1 MITESYDQQYSACQ
15 RSFLKTACPRLSSVR
30 QASHVAGSAVRPA
43 SHLDR
48 ARFAYNIILISSL
61 FSRGHAMT
69 PHMMFRLPFLGFL
82 LCILILSFR
91 LPARAEDSALRVGVM
106 RARPPIAFRYPD
118 DPEQKL
124 SGFAVDLAEMLGQA
138 MGTDNIYREG
148 SYSQLLDW
156 LIKGDIDYI
165 CGMPQ
170 QLADRSQVQTLT
182 TSFAT
187 NRRIFVGRPDVYIQS
202 ERDYKEHTIA
212 IFDDTDTYWLVAESY
227 GAKTIKV
234 YSYQEGFTLLTSG
247 KADAFVVPS
256 GEIASYLVMMEQV
269 PGIRLM
275 GMSLERYPTLIVLA
289 PEQNEL
295 KTRLSG
301 ELVRLEEAG
310 ELERLREKWFGRPLI
325 HRPGLWDEYRNALLT
340 GLGGLLL
347 LLFSGLAWTIL
358 LRRRIR
364 AVTRSLSRSERRF
377 QALLEASPDAILS
390 VDAGGTL
397 RFANRSAA
405 EHLLECA
412 GRPLPALECGGDSLR
427 ELLHDA
433 RQKGCTRATF
443 SPGDDKTFEVI
454 AFSAP
459 DGNSDELLSCCIA
472 RDVTERRLMERE
484 LIQAER
490 LAVIGKLAAGVA
502 HEINNPLGIV
512 RTNADIIRKLSSDSA
527 VLERLDVLRRNV
539 DRAADI
545 TGKLLRLAV
554 PREME
559 TRPLDLAEL
568 AWESLNFLQPRLKNV
583 ELDTAGLAHP
593 LPILGDKSQLE
604 QIIINLLLNGL
615 ESMKFRGRLS
625 LEGMPD
631 TDAEGHPTAV
641 LRVRDSGPGIAP
653 EAREQIFDLFYT
665 TRSSEG
671 FGIGLFVSRRIAERH
686 GGTLRAESHTEGGA
700 VMVLAL
706 PAAPAPEEADRSRLP
721 ARKGD
726 ELQGADAEP
735 ATSLS

>member
-187 NRRIFVGRPDVYIQS
+187 NRRILVGRPDVYIQS

-325 HRPGLWDEYRNALLT
+325 HQPGLWDEYRNALLT

-472 RDVTERRLMERE
+472 RDVTERRLMEQE

-490 LAVIGKLAAGVA
+490 LAVIGKLAASVA

-568 AWESLNFLQPRLKNV
+568 ARESLTFLQPRLKNV

-726 ELQGADAEP
+726 ELQGTDAEP

>member
-1 MITESYDQQYSACQ
+1 
-15 RSFLKTACPRLSSVR
+15 
-30 QASHVAGSAVRPA
+30 
-43 SHLDR
+43 
-48 ARFAYNIILISSL
+48 
-61 FSRGHAMT
+61 MT
-69 PHMMFRLPFLGFL
+69 SHMMFRFPFLVFL
-82 LCILILSFR
+82 LCTLILSFR
-91 LPARAEDSALRVGVM
+91 LPARAEDPALRVGVM
-106 RARPPIAFRYPD
+106 RARPPLAFRYPD
-118 DPEQKL
+118 DPQRRL
-124 SGFAVDLAEMLGQA
+124 SGLAVDLAEMLNRA
-138 MGTDNIYREG
+138 MNRDSVFTEG
-148 SYSQLLDW
+148 SRDELLS
-156 LIKGDIDYI
+156 LLAEGKLDYI
-165 CGMPQ
+165 CGLTQP
-170 QLADRSQVQTLT
+170 LVPDGAQVQTLT

-187 NRRIFVGRPDVYIQS
+187 NRRILVGNSDVYINS
-202 ERDYKEHTIA
+202 EQDYKGRTIA
-212 IFDDTDTYWLVAESY
+212 LLDDSEKYQPVAESY

-234 YSYQEGFTLLTSG
+234 HSYQEGFALLTSG

-325 HRPGLWDEYRNALLT
+325 HRPGLWDEYRNAILT

-390 VDAGGTL
+390 VDAGGNL

-405 EHLLECA
+405 ENLLECE
-412 GRPLPALECGGDSLR
+412 GRSLPALECGGDSLR
-427 ELLHDA
+427 GLLHDA

-472 RDVTERRLMERE
+472 RDVTERRLMEQE

-512 RTNADIIRKLSSDSA
+512 RTNADIMRKLSSDPV

-559 TRPLDLAEL
+559 THPLDLAEL
-568 AWESLNFLQPRLKNV
+568 ARESLNFLRPRLKNV

-625 LEGMPD
+625 LEGMTD

-653 EAREQIFDLFYT
+653 EARERVFDLFYT

-686 GGTLRAESHTEGGA
+686 GGTLRAESHPEGGA
-700 VMVLAL
+700 VMVLTL
-706 PAAPAPEEADRSRLP
+706 PAAPAPERAD
-721 ARKGD
+721 
-726 ELQGADAEP
+726 
-735 ATSLS
+735 

>member
-187 NRRIFVGRPDVYIQS
+187 NRRILVGRPDVYIQS

-234 YSYQEGFTLLTSG
+234 YSYQEGLTLLTSG

-325 HRPGLWDEYRNALLT
+325 HQPGLWDEYRNALLT

-472 RDVTERRLMERE
+472 RDVTERRLMEQE

-490 LAVIGKLAAGVA
+490 LAVIGKLAASVA

-568 AWESLNFLQPRLKNV
+568 ARESLTFLQPRLKNV

-726 ELQGADAEP
+726 ELQGTDAEP